1 MNTVNDVL
9 EALQSLAEPANKSKM
24 EYFGI
29 RVSNTLGVKVPNIR
43 LIAKQLGKNH
53 DLGLELYRT
62 NVHEAQILGVLI
74 MNPKLISEQL
84 CDEIVFGFES
94 WDLCDQAC
102 GNLIIKTDQVL
113 NKIQKYIVDE
123 REFVRRTAFVLIV
136 YHFVKTKKLD
146 YQNLDLFLKY
156 CQDYAYDNRIYVK
169 KAISWALRQM
179 GKVENGKKCIEV
191 MHAVEQIKQQATPS
205 ARWIASD
212 VQRELLTKFPAIF

>member
-53 DLGLELYRT
+53 DLGLELFRT
-62 NVHEAQILGVLI
+62 KLHEAQILGVLI

-84 CDEIVFGFES
+84 CDEIVFAFES
-94 WDLCDQAC
+94 WDLCDQGC

-136 YHFVKTKKLD
+136 YHFVKTKKLE

-156 CQDYAYDNRIYVK
+156 CKDYAYDNRIYVK

-191 MHAVEQIKQQATPS
+191 MHVVEQIKQQASPS

>member
-43 LIAKQLGKNH
+43 LIAKQLGENH

-84 CDEIVFGFES
+84 CDEIVFAFES

-102 GNLIIKTDQVL
+102 GI
-113 NKIQKYIVDE
+113 
-123 REFVRRTAFVLIV
+123 
-136 YHFVKTKKLD
+136 
-146 YQNLDLFLKY
+146 
-156 CQDYAYDNRIYVK
+156 
-169 KAISWALRQM
+169 
-179 GKVENGKKCIEV
+179 
-191 MHAVEQIKQQATPS
+191 
-205 ARWIASD
+205 
-212 VQRELLTKFPAIF
+212 

>member
-1 MNTVNDVL
+1 M
-9 EALQSLAEPANKSKM
+9 
-24 EYFGI
+24 
-29 RVSNTLGVKVPNIR
+29 
-43 LIAKQLGKNH
+43 
-53 DLGLELYRT
+53 
-62 NVHEAQILGVLI
+62 
-74 MNPKLISEQL
+74 
-84 CDEIVFGFES
+84 
-94 WDLCDQAC
+94 W
-102 GNLIIKTDQVL
+102 NLIIKTDQVL

-191 MHAVEQIKQQATPS
+191 MQVVEQIKQQATPPH
-205 ARWIASD
+205 AG
-212 VQRELLTKFPAIF
+212 